1 MPDREMPKNSSVAN
15 GGPVSETKRGVTR
28 WLIREVIGVVFV
40 ALTLFIPAGR
50 LDWPMGWALV
60 VIYAAW
66 VTAQAVLLIP
76 RCPELLAERAKR
88 RQDFA
93 RWDTAVLG
101 LIGVLL
107 LVKYIVAG
115 LDQRFGWTPQMPAGL
130 QIAAMVVAALGYALL
145 TWAMVSNAFFS
156 LGYRIQGERGHR
168 VASGGPYRYVRHPGY
183 SGSVAFELATPIML
197 GSLWALVPGV
207 LAAALLVVRTVL
219 EDRELQ
225 ADLEGYDEYAR
236 QVRYRLIP
244 GVW

>member
-115 LDQRFGWTPQMPAGL
+115 LDHRFGWTPQMPAGL

-207 LAAALLVVRTVL
+207 LAAVLLVVRTVL